1 MSVLVVGLSH
11 RTGPV
16 SLLERVTIS
25 GDALTKLIT
34 DAAAAEHVVEI
45 AALSTCNR
53 MELYADVDKF
63 HGGLADLSE
72 LLCRH
77 TGVGLEQLRP
87 HLYVHYEDRAVQ
99 HLFTVACGL
108 DSMVVGESQILGQVR
123 ASLAAAQKLGTAGP
137 VLNELV
143 QHALRVGKQARNRT
157 GIDRAG
163 RSLVGVALEQAAAV
177 LGGLAGRRA
186 LVVGAGS
193 MSALAATS
201 LTRADIGELIVAN
214 RTRSRAD
221 RLARAMGG
229 RAVAMDDLP
238 SALAAVDVVVCC
250 TGATEQVLGL
260 PAMSAAADGR
270 PLVVLDL
277 AMPRD
282 TDPEIAGLPGLTL
295 IDLSALACVEAAA
308 GTPADVEAVR
318 RIVAAE
324 VANHATEQ
332 RAAQVAPTVVALRT
346 MADDVVAAEMLR
358 LEGRLPELDP
368 RHREEIARSVRR
380 VVDKLL
386 HGPTVRVK
394 ELAGGPDGHAYATA
408 LRELF
413 DLDRNAVEAVIRAD
427 LTAEE
432 TALPLE
438 FGKTELL

>member
-1 MSVLVVGLSH
+1 MSVLVMGLSH

-16 SLLERVTIS
+16 SLLERVTIN
-25 GDALTKLIT
+25 GDALTKLVT
-34 DAAAAEHVVEI
+34 DAAAAEHVIEI

-53 MELYADVDKF
+53 MEIYAEVDKF

-77 TGVGLEQLRP
+77 TGFGLEELRP
-87 HLYVHYEDRAVQ
+87 YLYVHYEDRAVQ
-99 HLFTVACGL
+99 HLFSVTCGL

-123 ASLAAAQKLGTAGP
+123 SALAQAQELGTAGP
-137 VLNELV
+137 VLNDLV

-186 LVVGAGS
+186 MVVGAGS

-201 LTRADIGELIVAN
+201 LSRAGIGELIVAN
-214 RTRSRAD
+214 RTFGRAQ
-221 RLARAMGG
+221 RLAQAMGG
-229 RAVAMDDLP
+229 CAVPMDQV
-238 SALAAVDVVVCC
+238 AAVLPDVDLVVCC

-260 PAMSAAADGR
+260 PELTAAADGR

-282 TDPEIAGLPGLTL
+282 TDPEIVGLPGVTL
-295 IDLSALACVEAAA
+295 IDLSTLANVEATA
-308 GTPADVEAVR
+308 GSPADVDAVR

-324 VANHATEQ
+324 VANYATEQ

-346 MADDVVAAEMLR
+346 MADDVVSAEMLR

-394 ELAGGPDGHAYATA
+394 ELAGGPDGQAYATA

-413 DLDRNAVEAVIRAD
+413 DLDRNAVEAVTRAD
-427 LTAEE
+427 LNGEE
-432 TALPLE
+432 AGLPLD
-438 FGKTELL
+438 LSALDAL

>member
-1 MSVLVVGLSH
+1 VSVLVMGLSH

-16 SLLERVTIS
+16 SLLERVTIN
-25 GDALTKLIT
+25 GDALTKLVT
-34 DAAAAEHVVEI
+34 DAAAAEHVIEI

-53 MELYADVDKF
+53 MEIYAEVDKF

-77 TGVGLEQLRP
+77 TGFGLEELRP
-87 HLYVHYEDRAVQ
+87 YLYVHYEDRAVQ
-99 HLFTVACGL
+99 HLFSVTCGL

-123 ASLAAAQKLGTAGP
+123 SALAQAQELGTAGP
-137 VLNELV
+137 VLNDLV

-186 LVVGAGS
+186 MVVGAGS

-201 LTRADIGELIVAN
+201 LSRAGIGELIVAN
-214 RTRSRAD
+214 RTFGRAQ
-221 RLARAMGG
+221 RLAQAMAG
-229 RAVAMDDLP
+229 RAVPMDQV
-238 SALAAVDVVVCC
+238 AAVLPDVDLVVCC

-260 PAMSAAADGR
+260 PELTAAADGR

-282 TDPEIAGLPGLTL
+282 TDPEIVGLPGVTL
-295 IDLSALACVEAAA
+295 IDLSTLANVEATA
-308 GTPADVEAVR
+308 GSPADVDAVR

-324 VANHATEQ
+324 VANYATEQ

-346 MADDVVAAEMLR
+346 MADDVVSAEMLR

-394 ELAGGPDGHAYATA
+394 ELAGGPDGQAYATA

-413 DLDRNAVEAVIRAD
+413 DLDRNAVEAVTRAD
-427 LTAEE
+427 LNGEE
-432 TALPLE
+432 AGLPLD
-438 FGKTELL
+438 LSALDAL

>member
-1 MSVLVVGLSH
+1 MGLSH

-16 SLLERVTIS
+16 SLLERVTIN
-25 GDALTKLIT
+25 GDALTKLVT
-34 DAAAAEHVVEI
+34 DAAAAEHVIEI

-53 MELYADVDKF
+53 MELYAEVDKF

-77 TGVGLEQLRP
+77 TGSGLEELRP

-108 DSMVVGESQILGQVR
+108 DSMVVGESQILGQIR
-123 ASLAAAQKLGTAGP
+123 ASLAQAQELGTAGP

-143 QHALRVGKQARNRT
+143 QQALRVGKQARNKT

-163 RSLVGVALEQAAAV
+163 RSLVGVALDQAAEV

-193 MSALAATS
+193 MSALAATA
-201 LTRADIGELIVAN
+201 LQRAHIGELTVAN
-214 RTRSRAD
+214 RTFSRAQ
-221 RLARAMGG
+221 RLAEAMGG
-229 RAVAMDDLP
+229 RAVPMDDVP
-238 SALAAVDVVVCC
+238 DALAVADVVVCC
-250 TGATEQVLGL
+250 SGATEQVLGL
-260 PAMSAAADGR
+260 PDLAAAVDGR

-282 TDPEIAGLPGLTL
+282 TDPEIAGLPGVVL
-295 IDLSALACVEAAA
+295 IDLSTLATVQETA

-324 VANHATEQ
+324 VANYATEQ

-394 ELAGGPDGHAYATA
+394 ELAGGPDGHAYAAA

-413 DLDRNAVEAVIRAD
+413 DLDRNAVEAVTRAD
-427 LTAEE
+427 LNAEE
-432 TALPLE
+432 AGLALDVSGLDA
-438 FGKTELL
+438 L

>member
-16 SLLERVTIS
+16 SLLERVTIT

-123 ASLAAAQKLGTAGP
+123 ASLATAQQLGTAGP

-143 QHALRVGKQARNRT
+143 QHALRVGKLARNRT

-186 LVVGAGS
+186 MVLGAGS

-201 LTRADIGELIVAN
+201 LTRADIGDLIVAN
-214 RTRSRAD
+214 RTRARAE
-221 RLARAMGG
+221 RLAQAMGG
-229 RAVAMDDLP
+229 RAVAMDDVPAALP
-238 SALAAVDVVVCC
+238 AVDLVICC

-260 PAMSAAADGR
+260 PAMRAAADGR
-270 PLVVLDL
+270 PVVVLDL

-282 TDPEIAGLPGLTL
+282 TDPEIAGLPGVTL
-295 IDLSALACVEAAA
+295 IDLSTLASMEAAA

-413 DLDRNAVEAVIRAD
+413 DLDRNAVEAVTRAD
-427 LTAEE
+427 LSADEA
-432 TALPLE
+432 ALPLE
-438 FGKTELL
+438 LGKTELL

>member
-1 MSVLVVGLSH
+1 VSVLVMGLSH

-16 SLLERVTIS
+16 SLLERVTIT
-25 GDALTKLIT
+25 GDALTKLVT
-34 DAAAAEHVVEI
+34 DAAAAEHVIEV

-53 MELYADVDKF
+53 MEIYAEVDKF

-77 TGVGLEQLRP
+77 TGFGLEELRP
-87 HLYVHYEDRAVQ
+87 YLYVHYEDRAVQ
-99 HLFTVACGL
+99 HLFSVTCGL

-123 ASLAAAQKLGTAGP
+123 SALAQAQELGTAGP

-163 RSLVGVALEQAAAV
+163 RSLVGVALDQAAAV

-186 LVVGAGS
+186 MVVGAGS

-201 LTRADIGELIVAN
+201 LSRAGIGELVVAN
-214 RTRSRAD
+214 RTFARAQ
-221 RLARAMGG
+221 RLAQAMGG
-229 RAVAMDDLP
+229 RAVPMDQVAAALPEVDL
-238 SALAAVDVVVCC
+238 VVCC

-260 PAMSAAADGR
+260 PELSAAVDGR
-270 PLVVLDL
+270 PVVVLDL

-282 TDPEIAGLPGLTL
+282 TDPEIAGLPGVTL
-295 IDLSALACVEAAA
+295 IDLSTLANVEAT
-308 GTPADVEAVR
+308 GGSPADVDAVR

-324 VANHATEQ
+324 VANYATEQ

-346 MADDVVAAEMLR
+346 MADDVVSAEMLR

-394 ELAGGPDGHAYATA
+394 ELAGGPDGQAYATA

-413 DLDRNAVEAVIRAD
+413 DLDRNAVEAVTRAD
-427 LTAEE
+427 LNGEE
-432 TALPLE
+432 AGLPLD
-438 FGKTELL
+438 LSALDAL

>member
-1 MSVLVVGLSH
+1 MGLSH

-16 SLLERVTIS
+16 SLLERVTIT
-25 GDALTKLIT
+25 GDSLTKLVT
-34 DAAAAEHVVEI
+34 DAAAAEHVIEI

-53 MELYADVDKF
+53 MEIYAEVDKF

-77 TGVGLEQLRP
+77 TGFGLEELRP
-87 HLYVHYEDRAVQ
+87 YLYVHYEDRAVQ
-99 HLFTVACGL
+99 HLFSVTCGL

-123 ASLAAAQKLGTAGP
+123 SALAQAQELGTAGP

-163 RSLVGVALEQAAAV
+163 RSLVGVALDQAAAV

-186 LVVGAGS
+186 MVVGAGS

-201 LTRADIGELIVAN
+201 LSRAGIGELIVAN
-214 RTRSRAD
+214 RTYGRAL
-221 RLARAMGG
+221 RLAQAMGG
-229 RAVAMDDLP
+229 RAVAMDQVAAALPDVDL
-238 SALAAVDVVVCC
+238 VVCC

-260 PAMSAAADGR
+260 PELTAAADGR

-282 TDPEIAGLPGLTL
+282 TDPEIVGLPGVTL
-295 IDLSALACVEAAA
+295 IDLSTLANVEAAT
-308 GTPADVEAVR
+308 GSPADVEAVR

-324 VANHATEQ
+324 VAHYATEQ

-346 MADDVVAAEMLR
+346 MADDVVSAEMLR

-394 ELAGGPDGHAYATA
+394 ELAGGPDGQAYATA

-413 DLDRNAVEAVIRAD
+413 DLDRNAVEAVTRAD
-427 LTAEE
+427 LSSEE
-432 TALPLE
+432 AGLPLD
-438 FGKTELL
+438 LSALDSL

>member
-1 MSVLVVGLSH
+1 
-11 RTGPV
+11 
-16 SLLERVTIS
+16 
-25 GDALTKLIT
+25 
-34 DAAAAEHVVEI
+34 
-45 AALSTCNR
+45 

-77 TGVGLEQLRP
+77 TGLGLEQLRP

-123 ASLAAAQKLGTAGP
+123 AALATAQELGTAGP

-143 QHALRVGKQARNRT
+143 QHALRVGKLARNRT

-186 LVVGAGS
+186 MVVGAGS

-201 LTRADIGELIVAN
+201 LTRAEIGDLIVAN
-214 RTRSRAD
+214 RTRARAE
-221 RLARAMGG
+221 RLAEAMGG
-229 RAVAMDDLP
+229 RAVAMDDVP
-238 SALAAVDVVVCC
+238 AALGAVDLVVCC
-250 TGATEQVLGL
+250 TGATEHVLGL
-260 PAMSAAADGR
+260 PAVSAAADGR

-282 TDPEIAGLPGLTL
+282 TDPEIAGLPGVTL
-295 IDLSALACVEAAA
+295 IDLSALASMEAAA

-358 LEGRLPELDP
+358 LEGRLPQLDP
-368 RHREEIARSVRR
+368 RSREEIARSVRR

-427 LTAEE
+427 LTADEA
-432 TALPLE
+432 TPPLE
-438 FGKTELL
+438 LGKTELL